1 MAYASAHHSH
11 HEGLLPQV
19 AKAVTEF
26 AGAWF
31 SATPLYIVYQAVS
44 SATYA
49 PTTNTSALDLPTL
62 MRE

>member
-11 HEGLLPQV
+11 HDGLLSSI
-19 AKAVTEF
+19 AKGVTEF
-26 AGAWF
+26 ASAWI

-44 SATYA
+44 SGAYA
-49 PTTNTSALDLPTL
+49 PAASTSTLDLPTL

>member
-11 HEGLLPQV
+11 HDGLLSSL
-19 AKAVTEF
+19 AKGVTEF
-26 AGAWF
+26 VSAWF
-31 SATPLYIVYQAVS
+31 SATPLHIVYQAVS

-49 PTTNTSALDLPTL
+49 PTARTSTLDLPTL

>member
-11 HEGLLPQV
+11 HDGLLSSI
-19 AKAVTEF
+19 AKGVTEF
-26 AGAWF
+26 ASAWF

-44 SATYA
+44 SGTYA
-49 PTTNTSALDLPTL
+49 PANSTSTLDLPTL

>member
-11 HEGLLPQV
+11 HDGLLSNLV
-19 AKAVTEF
+19 KGVTEF

-44 SATYA
+44 SGIHA
-49 PTTNTSALDLPTL
+49 PAASASTLDLPTL

>member
-1 MAYASAHHSH
+1 MAYASAHHSD
-11 HEGLLPQV
+11 HEGLLSQV
-19 AKAVTEF
+19 VKAVTEF

-44 SATYA
+44 SGTYA
-49 PTTNTSALDLPTL
+49 PAARNSALDLPTL

>member
-11 HEGLLPQV
+11 HDGLLSNLV
-19 AKAVTEF
+19 KGVTEF

-44 SATYA
+44 SGTYA
-49 PTTNTSALDLPTL
+49 PAASASMLDLPTL
-62 MRE
+62 IRE